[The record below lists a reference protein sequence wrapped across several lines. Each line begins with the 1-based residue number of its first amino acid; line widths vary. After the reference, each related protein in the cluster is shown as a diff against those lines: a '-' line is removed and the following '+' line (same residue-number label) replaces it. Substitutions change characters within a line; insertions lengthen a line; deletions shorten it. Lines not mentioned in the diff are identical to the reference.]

1 MAESKQKVRKVA
13 CAVSGGL
20 LALSLWVTGCQA
32 NVERLNAP
40 PQGASERPSEL
51 QDPFLTMTDNAILE
65 DMSVSAGHFV
75 PRQFEL
81 NGTGA
86 RRLKRMAPLLKVYGG
101 EVHYTGFRD
110 SDQLVQQR
118 IEQIREFLL
127 AEGVESDSF
136 EVVLAMAGGE
146 GMDADEAIEAR
157 KSSRQGSA
165 RGASTCP
172 DTVATRGR

>member
-20 LALSLWVTGCQA
+20 LVLSLLAAGCQE
-32 NVERLNAP
+32 NVQRLNAP
-40 PQGASERPSEL
+40 PQGAAERPSEL
-51 QDPFLTMTDNAILE
+51 QDPFLTMTDNAILA
-65 DMSVSAGHFV
+65 DMAVSAGHFV

-86 RRLKRMAPLLKVYGG
+86 RKLKRMAPLLKVYGG
-101 EVHYTGFRD
+101 TVHYTGFRD

-118 IEQIREFLL
+118 VEQIRDFLL
-127 AEGVESDSF
+127 AEGVEGDSF

-146 GMDADEAIEAR
+146 GMDASEAIDVR
-157 KSSRQGSA
+157 NSSRH
-165 RGASTCP
+165 GASTCGAGTSP
-172 DTVATRGR
+172 DTVAAR